1 VWSVHAKRKEP
12 EEIVVELLRNVSLSP
27 PKRVRVSVRIVPA
40 HFVFIIIFCN
50 AFFWVVLV

>member
-1 VWSVHAKRKEP
+1 MWSVHAKRKEP

-40 HFVFIIIFCN
+40 HFFLIIFCN